1 MVISVCKHWYLYHKQ
16 TAYLSNDTSWKSHDV
31 VNADFIIYLFT
42 KSRNVLGK
50 DKFLVYGDP
59 KEFNEVSI

>member
-31 VNADFIIYLFT
+31 VNQQDSQKY
-42 KSRNVLGK
+42 
-50 DKFLVYGDP
+50 
-59 KEFNEVSI
+59 